1 MNNLQL
7 KYKVSLKTIIVV
19 FTITLTLFS
28 NFINK
33 LINLKVFNFLDE
45 FLLMIFFLPLINLR
59 RYKKFSFYIATSLLY
74 FIIISIVQQS
84 SSYFNIILQSVI
96 HLKFF
101 IFLIVFD
108 KYVSL
113 NQLNIFIKLTF
124 IITLFGII
132 LNFIF
137 PNIFNV
143 FSNPDFLIK
152 PDISQIYGFQLSS
165 NSLSLTIVL
174 FFSYF
179 LQKTK
184 YSFFSSSIVF
194 MVFLSFLIIIGSRT
208 SILSLFIVYMIWIN
222 IKFIKNKFILN
233 SIFLIMFFV
242 ISFVFS
248 ESEIIDRTVKN
259 ISMIQNS
266 DEGYIRGLMLI
277 SSLKLFI
284 SFFPFGSGAAT
295 FGSVLSE
302 NSQVYSDLGLSNK
315 SFFLEMTGIFDSNW
329 ASLVGEFGL
338 IGLIVFSFILY
349 KSFIFLSNRSEELN
363 KFIILSIIFVIVL
376 CGLTMPV
383 FMNGYLAII
392 FSVFLIYYKKISC

>member
-1 MNNLQL
+1 
-7 KYKVSLKTIIVV
+7 
-19 FTITLTLFS
+19 
-28 NFINK
+28 
-33 LINLKVFNFLDE
+33 
-45 FLLMIFFLPLINLR
+45 
-59 RYKKFSFYIATSLLY
+59 
-74 FIIISIVQQS
+74 
-84 SSYFNIILQSVI
+84 
-96 HLKFF
+96 
-101 IFLIVFD
+101 
-108 KYVSL
+108 
-113 NQLNIFIKLTF
+113 
-124 IITLFGII
+124 
-132 LNFIF
+132 
-137 PNIFNV
+137 
-143 FSNPDFLIK
+143 
-152 PDISQIYGFQLSS
+152 
-165 NSLSLTIVL
+165 
-174 FFSYF
+174 
-179 LQKTK
+179 
-184 YSFFSSSIVF
+184 